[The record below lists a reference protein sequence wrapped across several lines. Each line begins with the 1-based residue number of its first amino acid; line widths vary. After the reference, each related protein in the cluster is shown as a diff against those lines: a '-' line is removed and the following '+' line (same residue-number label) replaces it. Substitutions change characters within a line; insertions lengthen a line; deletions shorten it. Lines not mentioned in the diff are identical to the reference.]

1 MIARIAD
8 RNEIPACEVCGSDMH
23 RDIQAEQCSTPLKA
37 FFKPIEMYSLAPD
50 TPEQY
55 RDLKRKCPHI
65 QFNDQLVPLATCRQE
80 KKDLMK
86 AVGNVELS

>member
-1 MIARIAD
+1 MLSSMTD
-8 RNEIPACEVCGSDMH
+8 RDVLQTCEACGGDMH

-37 FFKPIEMYSLAPD
+37 FHKPIEMYSLAPD
-50 TPEQY
+50 TQEQY
-55 RDLKRKCPHI
+55 HELRRKCPHI
-65 QFNDQLVPLATCRQE
+65 QFNDHLVPLATCRRD